1 MPRVILPNTLTELFP
16 GALRTVEVE
25 ASTVTEALD
34 QLDSRWP
41 GMRSRLCES
50 ATRLRRHIVVFV
62 DSDRSDL
69 TTPVGPGAEVRI
81 VPALSG
87 GGCACRGGPLP
98 RPVAS

>member
-1 MPRVILPNTLTELFP
+1 MARVILPNSLTELFP
-16 GALRTVEVE
+16 GAPRTVDVD

-69 TTPVGPGAEVRI
+69 STPVPAGGEVRI

-87 GGCACRGGPLP
+87 G
-98 RPVAS
+98 